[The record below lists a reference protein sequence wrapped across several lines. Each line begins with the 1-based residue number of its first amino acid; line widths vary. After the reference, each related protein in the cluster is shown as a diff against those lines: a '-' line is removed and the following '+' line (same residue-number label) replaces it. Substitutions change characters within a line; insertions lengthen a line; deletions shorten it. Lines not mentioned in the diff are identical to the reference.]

1 MPVSGVGGWAT
12 LSGRGSHQV
21 PAPRLVSSS
30 AVPLHR
36 GHRAHAQ
43 TQGAGEQAPPTTP
56 PPSPSRA
63 LARQLRS
70 RLGEPGARQ
79 ERWPFV
85 PALLGSVLPWSR
97 PTYRVWGETARRGG
111 DCDGGNRRAAGTLPH
126 RVLWHLC
133 SKVRGTSRT
142 THAVSLMSAVERGG
156 LLCACPI
163 LLCDVMHC
171 TLGNVVFILTPVP

>member
-1 MPVSGVGGWAT
+1 MPSHFTGDA
-12 LSGRGSHQV
+12 GRTRRPREPGSSPPHN
-21 PAPRLVSSS
+21 PAPFPVQS
-30 AVPLHR
+30 ACASAPKPPR
-36 GHRAHAQ
+36 RA
-43 TQGAGEQAPPTTP
+43 
-56 PPSPSRA
+56 
-63 LARQLRS
+63 
-70 RLGEPGARQ
+70 GARQ

-111 DCDGGNRRAAGTLPH
+111 DYDGGNRRAAGTLPH

-142 THAVSLMSAVERGG
+142 THAVSLMSAIERGG